1 MAEEIKKKPGGNKNS
16 GKQPYQRLKPYIIYD
31 YLMHNSD
38 EAHTVKA
45 SRSHKEK
52 VEDDTSIQTY
62 LDTLGISSERRSV
75 YKDIE
80 EMNQMLLV
88 LDGLATDMDEA
99 AELCQDEENCA
110 IRYDAKTRGY
120 YVHQRKYSLED
131 IRLLAECVYTSK
143 FIDEDKSDELI
154 EDILMQHVSIYEAEK
169 IQHDAYLTDR
179 VRTDNTSTYNNVQ
192 IISGAMSKTLN
203 GKKHIPEK
211 IKFKYLKYNIKN
223 MSKRVERRS
232 GDDYTVSPFCLMIND
247 GNYYLLARDDKSGKM
262 RTFRVDRMRNIRLT
276 NLPREGEE
284 EFKSVRLSDYAKEHF
299 SMFDG
304 QEEHVCIRF
313 LAYLLDA
320 VVDRFGTRGVVYSR
334 DEDERYLRAT
344 FKVAVNDPF
353 FAWVFGFGRR
363 MKIVS
368 PPSVVE
374 RYKEHLNKVR
384 NMYE

>member
-1 MAEEIKKKPGGNKNS
+1 MTDKKKPGGNDNS
-16 GKQPYQRLKPYIIYD
+16 GKKPYQRLKPYIIYD

-38 EAHTVKA
+38 EAHTIKISS
-45 SRSHKEK
+45 SRKESD
-52 VEDDTSIQTY
+52 EEDTSIQTY
-62 LDTLGISSERRSV
+62 LETLDISSERRSI

-88 LDGLATDMDEA
+88 LEGKASTMEEA
-99 AELCQDEENCA
+99 ASKCLDEKNCA

-120 YVHQRKYSLED
+120 YVHDRKYSLED

-143 FIDEDKSDELI
+143 FIDEDKSDDLI
-154 EDILMQHVSIYEAEK
+154 DILMQHVSIYEAEK
-169 IQHDAYLTDR
+169 IKHDAYLTDR
-179 VRTDNTSTYNNVQ
+179 VRADNTSTYNNVQ
-192 IISGAMSKTLN
+192 TISGAMSKTIN
-203 GKKHIPEK
+203 GKKHMPEK
-211 IKFKYLKYNIKN
+211 IKFKYLKYTIKN
-223 MSKRVERRS
+223 MSMRVERRGGS
-232 GDDYTVSPFCLMIND
+232 DYIVSPFCLMIND

-262 RTFRVDRMRNIRLT
+262 LTFRVDRMRNIRLT

-299 SMFDG
+299 SMFNG

-353 FAWVFGFGRR
+353 FAWVFGFGKR
-363 MKIVS
+363 MTIVS
-368 PPSVVE
+368 PSHVVE
-374 RYKEHLNKVR
+374 KYKKKLEDIHSK
-384 NMYE
+384 YE

>member
-1 MAEEIKKKPGGNKNS
+1 MAEETKKKPGGNDNS
-16 GKQPYQRLKPYIIYD
+16 GKKPYQRLKPYIIYD

-38 EAHTVKA
+38 EAHTIKISS
-45 SRSHKEK
+45 SRKESD
-52 VEDDTSIQTY
+52 EEDTSIQTY
-62 LDTLGISSERRSV
+62 LETLDISSERRSI

-88 LDGLATDMDEA
+88 LEGKASTMEA
-99 AELCQDEENCA
+99 AAVKCLEEKNCA
-110 IRYDAKTRGY
+110 IRYNAKTRGY
-120 YVHQRKYSLED
+120 YVHKRKYSLEN
-131 IRLLAECVYTSK
+131 IRLMAECVYTSK
-143 FIDEDKSDELI
+143 FIDEDKSDDLI
-154 EDILMQHVSIYEAEK
+154 DILMQHVSIYEAEK

-179 VRTDNTSTYNNVQ
+179 VRTDNTSTYDNVQ
-192 IISGAMSKTLN
+192 TISGAMSKTLN

-223 MSKRVERRS
+223 MSTRVERR
-232 GDDYTVSPFCLMIND
+232 GGEDYTVSPFCLMIND
-247 GNYYLLARDDKSGKM
+247 GNYYLLARDDKNGKM
-262 RTFRVDRMRNIRLT
+262 LTFRVDRMRNIRLT

-299 SMFDG
+299 SMFNG

-353 FAWVFGFGRR
+353 FAWVFGFGKR
-363 MKIVS
+363 MTIVS
-368 PPSVVE
+368 PSHVVE
-374 RYKEHLNKVR
+374 KYKKKLEDIHSK
-384 NMYE
+384 YE

>member
-1 MAEEIKKKPGGNKNS
+1 MAEETKKKPGGNDNS
-16 GKQPYQRLKPYIIYD
+16 GKKPYQRLKPYIIYD
-31 YLMHNSD
+31 YLMRYSD
-38 EAHTVKA
+38 EAHTIKVSS
-45 SRSHKEK
+45 SRKEADE
-52 VEDDTSIQTY
+52 EDKSIQTY
-62 LDTLGISSERRSV
+62 LETLDISSERRSV

-88 LDGLATDMDEA
+88 LKGKASTMEEA
-99 AELCQDEENCA
+99 ASKCLDEKNCA

-120 YVHQRKYSLED
+120 YVHDRKYSLED

-143 FIDEDKSDELI
+143 FIDEDKSDDLI
-154 EDILMQHVSIYEAEK
+154 DILMQHVSIYEAEK

-192 IISGAMSKTLN
+192 TISGAMSKTLN
-203 GKKHIPEK
+203 GKKHVPEK

-223 MSKRVERRS
+223 MSKRVERRG

-262 RTFRVDRMRNIRLT
+262 LTFRVDRMRNIRLT

-299 SMFDG
+299 SMFNG

-353 FAWVFGFGRR
+353 FAWVFGFGKR
-363 MKIVS
+363 MTIVS
-368 PPSVVE
+368 PSHVVE
-374 RYKEHLNKVR
+374 KYKKKLEDIHSK
-384 NMYE
+384 YE

>member
-1 MAEEIKKKPGGNKNS
+1 MTEETKKKPGGNKNS

-38 EAHTVKA
+38 EAHTIKIT
-45 SRSHKEK
+45 SERKDNPE
-52 VEDDTSIQTY
+52 EDKSIQTY
-62 LDTLGISSERRSV
+62 LETLGISSERRSV

-88 LDGLATDMDEA
+88 LDGFATDMDEA

-110 IRYDAKTRGY
+110 IRYDPKTRGY

-143 FIDEDKSDELI
+143 FIDEDKSADLI
-154 EDILMQHVSIYEAEK
+154 EDILMQHVSIYDAEK
-169 IQHDAYLTDR
+169 IKHDAYLTDR

-192 IISGAMSKTLN
+192 VISGAMSKTLG

-223 MSKRVERRS
+223 MSKRVERRGGS
-232 GDDYTVSPFCLMIND
+232 DYIVSPFCLMIND
-247 GNYYLLARDDKSGKM
+247 GNYYLLALDDKSGKM

-276 NLPREGEE
+276 NQPREGEE
-284 EFKSVRLSDYAKEHF
+284 EFKSVKLSDYVKEHF
-299 SMFDG
+299 SMFNG

-320 VVDRFGTRGVVYSR
+320 VVDRFGTRGVVYST

-344 FKVAVNDPF
+344 FKVAVNPPF
-353 FAWVFGFGRR
+353 FAWVFGFGKK
-363 MKIVS
+363 MKIIS
-368 PPSVVE
+368 PSPVIE
-374 RYKEHLNKVR
+374 RFKEHLDKIR
-384 NMYE
+384 GMYE

>member
-1 MAEEIKKKPGGNKNS
+1 MAEKTKKKPGGNDNS
-16 GKQPYQRLKPYIIYD
+16 GKKPYQRLKPYIIYD

-38 EAHTVKA
+38 EAHTIKIT
-45 SRSHKEK
+45 SERKDKPE
-52 VEDDTSIQTY
+52 EDKSIQTY
-62 LDTLGISSERRSV
+62 LETLGISSERRSV

-88 LDGLATDMDEA
+88 LDGLADDMGKA
-99 AELCQDEENCA
+99 AELCQNEENCA

-131 IRLLAECVYTSK
+131 IRLLAECVYTAK

-192 IISGAMSKTLN
+192 TISGAMSKTLN
-203 GKKHIPEK
+203 GKKHMSEK
-211 IKFKYLKYNIKN
+211 IKFKYLKYTIKN
-223 MSKRVERRS
+223 MSTRVERRGGS
-232 GDDYTVSPFCLMIND
+232 DYIVSPFCLMIND

-262 RTFRVDRMRNIRLT
+262 LTFRVDRMRNIRLT
-276 NLPREGEE
+276 NQPREGEE

-313 LAYLLDA
+313 LSYLLDA

-344 FKVAVNDPF
+344 FKVAVNPPF
-353 FAWVFGFGRR
+353 FSWVFSFGKR
-363 MKIVS
+363 MKIIS
-368 PPSVVE
+368 PSPVVE
-374 RYKEHLNKVR
+374 KYKEHLEKTLS
-384 NMYE
+384 MYD

>member
-1 MAEEIKKKPGGNKNS
+1 MAEETKKKPGGNDNS
-16 GKQPYQRLKPYIIYD
+16 GKKPYQRLKPYIIYD
-31 YLMHNSD
+31 YLMRYSD
-38 EAHTVKA
+38 EAHTIKVSS
-45 SRSHKEK
+45 SRKEADE
-52 VEDDTSIQTY
+52 EDKSIQTY
-62 LDTLGISSERRSV
+62 LETLDISSERRSV

-88 LDGLATDMDEA
+88 LKGKASTMEEA
-99 AELCQDEENCA
+99 ASKCLDEKNCA

-120 YVHQRKYSLED
+120 YVHDRKYSLED

-143 FIDEDKSDELI
+143 FIDEDKSDDLI
-154 EDILMQHVSIYEAEK
+154 DILMQHVSIYEAEK

-192 IISGAMSKTLN
+192 TISGAMSKTLN
-203 GKKHIPEK
+203 GKKHVPEK

-223 MSKRVERRS
+223 MSKRVERRG

-262 RTFRVDRMRNIRLT
+262 LTFRVDRMRNIRLT

-299 SMFDG
+299 SMFNG

-353 FAWVFGFGRR
+353 FAWVFGFGKR
-363 MKIVS
+363 MTIVS
-368 PPSVVE
+368 PSHVVE
-374 RYKEHLNKVR
+374 KYKKKLEDIHSK
-384 NMYE
+384 YA